1 MTNPAP
7 ATGLQRLK
15 VTAPNGISLGNKSQ
29 IDKLIGVVEKTHGT
43 GWRLASV
50 DEENRQLH
58 LTRVSEVVN
67 LKKSETRKDAFDVS
81 LPREYKASDA
91 ERAAAELESNPDYA
105 GYVMTDFNPFLHVA
119 TLTRLSK
126 EEIVARGYLAQT
138 LGVKPWD
145 IQVQSTAVGGYAVKL
160 PRQYVPAKHDD
171 KLTEVVE
178 TAVGAPGWYIQF
190 NPKERTAE
198 IIPGDLPTFPA
209 MIPFPLAKALKS
221 GDNVL
226 QFGERLGPNSNSPGG
241 PAIIDF
247 DSAAHSLL
255 SGTSGSGKTVTI
267 NGMITWQLLTG
278 HELVVI
284 DLPHKAVD
292 FTWCREFVRDGGWGC
307 DSLEASVAALEMVY
321 REGMERAKILKEHD
335 VTKVDELPKH
345 LRMKPIFVVVDELSG
360 LLILEEVPKGLAKDN
375 PMVLEANRINLLKQ
389 TLLNR
394 IKKIAAELRFVKIR
408 LLLSSQVSSTDTG
421 VPTSLRMN
429 LANKMLQGT
438 NPTDNNRRLA
448 LSDALSVPKVPTHVR
463 EDPKAGKGVGVAE
476 LEGQTPAVYK
486 GYYAPVSEYKKAIE
500 ARGCKK
506 TMRPAPTP
514 EEIARFTPSIDEED
528 AAKGFGRQKRTL
540 EPWEM
545 DADGRPLSGFER
557 ANAAKHAATVGARG

>member
-1 MTNPAP
+1 MTT
-7 ATGLQRLK
+7 TGIQRIK
-15 VTAPNGISLGNKSQ
+15 VKAPNGINLGNKSQ
-29 IDKLIGVVEKTHGT
+29 VEKLIAVVEKQQGT

-50 DEENRQLH
+50 DEENREVH
-58 LTRVSEVVN
+58 LARVSEVVSV
-67 LKKSETRKDAFDVS
+67 KQSENRKDSFDVA

-91 ERAAAELESNPDYA
+91 ERASAELESNPAYE
-105 GYVMTDFNPFLHVA
+105 GFVMTDFNPFLHVA
-119 TLTRLSK
+119 TLTRLSND
-126 EEIVARGYLAQT
+126 EIVARGYLAQT

-145 IQVQSTAVGGYAVKL
+145 IQVQATASGGYAVKL

-171 KLTEVVE
+171 KLLEVVE
-178 TAVGAPGWYIQF
+178 TAVGSPGWYVNF

-226 QFGERLGPNSNSPGG
+226 QFGERLGPNSNTPGG
-241 PAIIDF
+241 PCVIDF

-267 NGMITWQLLTG
+267 NAMITWALLTG

-292 FTWCREFVRDGGWGC
+292 FTWVRDYVRDGGWGC

-321 REGMERAKILKEHD
+321 REGHERAKILKEHD

-360 LLILEEVPKGLAKDN
+360 LIIPEEIPKGVAKDN
-375 PMVLEANRINLLKQ
+375 PMVEEANRINLLKA

-438 NPTDNNRRLA
+438 NPTDGNRRLA
-448 LSDALSVPKVPTHVR
+448 LADAVSVPKVPTHIR
-463 EDPKAGKGVGVAE
+463 EDGKAGKGVGVAE
-476 LEGQTPAVYK
+476 IEGQVPTVYK
-486 GYYAPVSEYKKAIE
+486 GYYAPVSDYRKAID
-500 ARGCKK
+500 ARGARK
-506 TMRPAPTP
+506 TTRPAPTP
-514 EEIARFTPSIDEED
+514 TEIARFTPSIDEDD
-528 AAKGFGRQKRTL
+528 AKKGFGHQKRAP
-540 EPWEM
+540 EPWEIGP
-545 DADGRPLSGFER
+545 DGEPLKGFER
-557 ANAAKHAATVGARG
+557 ANAAKHAATVAARG

>member
-1 MTNPAP
+1 MSDTTP
-7 ATGLQRLK
+7 ATGLQRIK
-15 VTAPNGISLGNKSQ
+15 VKAPNGINLGNKAQ
-29 IDKLIGVVEKTHGT
+29 VDKLIAVVEKQHGT
-43 GWRLASV
+43 GWKLASV
-50 DEENRQLH
+50 DEENREVH
-58 LTRVSEVVN
+58 LARVSEVVSV
-67 LKKSETRKDAFDVS
+67 KQSESRKDSFDVS

-91 ERAAAELESNPDYA
+91 ERASAELESNPSYA
-105 GYVMTDFNPFLHVA
+105 GYVMTDFNPFLHIA

-145 IQVQSTAVGGYAVKL
+145 IQVQATAAGGYTVKL

-178 TAVGAPGWYIQF
+178 TAVGAPGWYIKF

-198 IIPGDLPTFPA
+198 IVPGDLPTFAA
-209 MIPFPLAKALKS
+209 MIPFPLQKALKS
-221 GDNVL
+221 GDNVM
-226 QFGERLGPNSNSPGG
+226 QFGECLGANSNSPGG
-241 PAIIDF
+241 PAVIDF

-267 NGMITWQLLTG
+267 NAMIAWQLLTG

-292 FTWCREFVRDGGWGC
+292 FTWCRDYVRDGGWGC

-321 REGMERAKILKEHD
+321 REGMERAKVLKEHD

-360 LLILEEVPKGLAKDN
+360 LLILEEVPRGLPKDS
-375 PMVLEANRINLLKQ
+375 PMVVEANRINLLKQ

-463 EDPKAGKGVGVAE
+463 EDPKVGKGVGVAE
-476 LEGQTPAVYK
+476 LEGKTPTVYK
-486 GYYAPVSEYKKAIE
+486 GYYAPVSDYKKAIE
-500 ARGCKK
+500 ARGVKK
-506 TMRPAPTP
+506 TTRPAPTP
-514 EEIARFTPSIDEED
+514 TEIARFTPSIDEED
-528 AAKGFGRQKRTL
+528 AQKGFGHKPRAL
-540 EPWEM
+540 EPWEVGP
-545 DADGRPLSGFER
+545 DGKPLTGFER